1 MKVVIVGCKG
11 FGREHAKIYDRL
23 GIDFS
28 IVERDKEAIK
38 FCTSNFRVSKVYGSF
53 EESLQDSAEIFDIIV
68 PNGLHKEFSTAAMR
82 MGKHVLLEKP
92 ISVDVDSGIDIV
104 RSSEENKVKFM
115 VAEQYYF
122 DPSVNEAIK
131 RIKNGEIGQV
141 HTIIVRHQAFMTA
154 KGWKSEKSLMGR
166 GVLIDEGTHFIDT
179 FLNFGGDYNSLRSF
193 VHSTG
198 QANGEDT
205 IESIFTFQNNAH
217 GIFFYS
223 WHYPFQPLI
232 PDFEILGSDG
242 SIYEDVKTKPMEEEW
257 SERKRKTGY
266 GDLIVNG
273 KHVEIETCDIV
284 EREISGF
291 IDSIENR
298 TEVPYPP
305 EMALRDLITIDRI
318 YKASEF

>member
-11 FGREHAKIYDRL
+11 FGKEHAKIYEKL

-28 IVERDKEAIK
+28 IVERDKEAVGY
-38 FCTSNFRVSKVYGSF
+38 CTSNFKVSKVYDSF
-53 EESLQDSAEIFDIIV
+53 EDSLKDDAEIFDIIV
-68 PNGLHKEFSTAAMR
+68 PNGLHKQFATAAMR

-92 ISVDVDSGIDIV
+92 ISIDVDSGIDII
-104 RSSEENKVKFM
+104 RASEENKVKFM

-122 DPSVNEAIK
+122 DPSVNEALR
-131 RIKNGEIGQV
+131 RIKNGEIGKV
-141 HTIIVRHQAFMTA
+141 HTIIVRHQSFMMA
-154 KGWKSEKSLMGR
+154 KGWKKDSNLMGR

-205 IESIFTFQNNAH
+205 IESIFTFQNGAH

-223 WHYPFQPLI
+223 WHYPFQPKI
-232 PDFEILGSDG
+232 PDFEILGNDG
-242 SIYEDVKTKPMEEEW
+242 SIYEDVETKPLEEEW
-257 SERKRKTGY
+257 AERKRKTGY

-273 KHVEIETCDIV
+273 KHVAVDASDIIEKEIG
-284 EREISGF
+284 GF
-291 IDSIENR
+291 IDSVETGSN
-298 TEVPYPP
+298 VPVPP
-305 EMALRDLITIDRI
+305 EIALRDLITIDRI